1 MVLTDRGKS
10 QRANSPRGK
19 DVTLWAGG
27 KLQVFEEHLFTR
39 HLVHFLEVAM
49 SRVGRPPGAPE
60 VLLATLPGERHA
72 LGLLMAEAL
81 FLHAGRAALSLN
93 AVDLV

>member
-1 MVLTDRGKS
+1 
-10 QRANSPRGK
+10 
-19 DVTLWAGG
+19 
-27 KLQVFEEHLFTR
+27 
-39 HLVHFLEVAM
+39 M
-49 SRVGRPPGAPE
+49 SRVGRPRGDPQ

-81 FLHAGRAALSLN
+81 FMNADRATLNLN